1 MTTLLHREGC
11 RGKDIAQAT
20 PEKRNIICALL
31 AEFGCVPA
39 CPCCLA
45 LIAPET
51 LCEGLPPSPNRIQ
64 QVLELE
70 EREKVLDKL
79 KERRQTLKPLSRG
92 QTEAELRQGLEAFD
106 ETAAVAELERNLI
119 IERVRAGMRR
129 ARLEG
134 QHIGRNPLVLDN
146 AAILSDQ
153 PV

>member
-1 MTTLLHREGC
+1 M
-11 RGKDIAQAT
+11 
-20 PEKRNIICALL
+20 
-31 AEFGCVPA
+31 
-39 CPCCLA
+39 
-45 LIAPET
+45 
-51 LCEGLPPSPNRIQ
+51 
-64 QVLELE
+64 
-70 EREKVLDKL
+70 
-79 KERRQTLKPLSRG
+79 ERRQTLKPLSRG